1 MRRSFVRAHQ
11 AALAAAAASLT
22 FAIPTYAATP
32 GYVPNLASGTVSVI
46 DADSNTVI
54 DTWTGFTNP
63 FGVAS
68 SAAKPR
74 VYIGEQGRIANPLAP
89 PDPKP
94 PRLTV
99 VNTGTL
105 TRATVDLP
113 AVPTGITLNP
123 SGNRLYVSLRSG
135 QVQQYRVDNSLAP
148 TLLATIAV
156 APEAHGLAVTANNA
170 KLFVADQGG
179 LSVVDL
185 QHGNAVSSIPIP
197 QAATGVVAHPTNAGR
212 VYCTAGGPNGRL
224 FFVDA
229 TANTITQDV
238 TVGAYPS
245 GVAINPAGTRV
256 YVASES
262 DDSVT
267 VVDATSGAVVA
278 TLGGFHQPYG
288 LAVNP
293 AGTRLYVANECG
305 DAYCAVAGPAT
316 VAAVD
321 TTTFGLT
328 ASIGVGQEPFA
339 LGDFFRK

>member
-1 MRRSFVRAHQ
+1 MRRRVVRAHR
-11 AALAAAAASLT
+11 AALAATAASLS
-22 FAIPTYAATP
+22 FAVPTYAATP

-46 DADSNTVI
+46 DADTNTVTG
-54 DTWTGFTNP
+54 TWTGFVNP

-68 SAAKPR
+68 DAAKPR
-74 VYIGEQGRIANPLAP
+74 VYIGEQGRIANPFDPAAP
-89 PDPKP
+89 TP
-94 PRLTV
+94 PQLTV
-99 VNTGTL
+99 VHTGTL
-105 TRATVDLP
+105 ARATVELP
-113 AVPTGITLNP
+113 SVPTGLTLNP

-185 QHGNAVSSIPIP
+185 QHGNAVSTIPIP
-197 QAATGVVAHPTNAGR
+197 QAATGVVAHPSNAGR

-224 FFVDA
+224 FFVDTTTNA
-229 TANTITQDV
+229 ITQDV

-262 DDSVT
+262 DDTVT
-267 VVDATSGAVVA
+267 VVDATSAAVLA

-293 AGTRLYVANECG
+293 AGTRLYVANECA
-305 DAYCAVAGPAT
+305 DTYCATAGTAT
-316 VAAVD
+316 VAAID
-321 TTTFGLT
+321 TATNGLA
-328 ASIGVGQEPFA
+328 ASIAVGREPFA